1 MPYLR
6 AARFAGER
14 PAGHA
19 YEQAQRALYAR
30 PDSDVSVYRLQLN
43 QVWHVAA
50 LGEPPPVD
58 LADTLERILASGEPV
73 PLPDEVLMLLR
84 QRRAAA
90 ILKGPWIERHHRPG
104 ERL

>member
-6 AARFAGER
+6 AARFAEER
-14 PAGHA
+14 LAGHA

-58 LADTLERILASGEPV
+58 LADTLEQILGSGEPV
-73 PLPDEVLMLLR
+73 SLPDDVLTLLH
-84 QRRAAA
+84 QRRAVA
-90 ILKGPWIERHHRPG
+90 IRQGPWVERHHRPG
-104 ERL
+104 QRR